1 MFINSELNKTL
12 MISTLTKFVE
22 WYKKAIQYDVKSRD
36 TRYLMSLLA
45 RLPQIDQNLFSC
57 IYFRKQ
63 AVNKFRYTIKFPQ
76 EIIPSET
83 EKQQLNAMKLRFE
96 KSKMHTLIDVVM
108 NGRIIGASAAW
119 MEWGH
124 DSALGNYIVNKES
137 LPPADLD
144 YDLTDDDKL
153 AWIETDTTT
162 QKAERKS
169 FEKESVF
176 LYRYNP
182 MSGFDNDYPGGF
194 IRINMLLVLL
204 KYWDIFSWSKKNER
218 SLTIAQ
224 YEEKYANRISEIIA
238 QLNNIAD
245 TSAGAFPKGVDV
257 KQLELLQQAQ
267 ITSHI
272 EFQSLIDKTVSLTIN
287 GQSGAGDSTQGGSFA
302 KAKVGY
308 DIAEDVT
315 SGDLAAIEREIT
327 SQYII
332 EDYVKNYKEP
342 KNAYPQF
349 AFLDDR
355 GADTEKQSRIVSDYF
370 ANGIPVSVEDA
381 YDKCGLIRPGDGVE
395 LINPEAMIKIPK
407 PKFPNS

>member
-1 MFINSELNKTL
+1 MFINSDLNKTL

-45 RLPQIDQNLFSC
+45 RLPQIDQNLFLS
-57 IYFRKQ
+57 IHFRKQ
-63 AVNKFRYTIKFPQ
+63 AAYKFRYSIKFPQ
-76 EIIPSET
+76 EIIPSDA
-83 EKQQLNAMKLRFE
+83 EKKQLNEMKLRFE
-96 KSKMHTLIDVVM
+96 KSKMHTLIDVTM
-108 NGRIIGASAAW
+108 NGRLIGASAAW
-119 MEWGH
+119 LQWGH
-124 DSALGNYIVNKES
+124 DDALGDYVINKES

-144 YDLTDDDKL
+144 YDLADDDKL
-153 AWIETDTTT
+153 AWVDTDTAT
-162 QKAERKS
+162 QNATRKS
-169 FEKESVF
+169 FDKESVF

-182 MSGFDNDYPGGF
+182 MSGLDNDFPGGF

-204 KYWDIFSWSKKNER
+204 KYWDLFSWSKKNER

-267 ITSHI
+267 IDSHVQ
-272 EFQSLIDKTVSLTIN
+272 FQALIDKTVALTIC
-287 GQSGAGDSTQGGSFA
+287 GQTGAGDSTQGGSLA

-308 DIAEDVT
+308 DIAADVT

-327 SQYII
+327 AQYIMQ
-332 EDYVKNYKEP
+332 DYILNYKEP
-342 KNAYPQF
+342 KNAYPEF
-349 AFLDDR
+349 VFLDDR

-370 ANGIPVSVEDA
+370 ANGIPVSVEDT

-395 LINPEAMIKIPK
+395 VINPDTMIRIPK
-407 PKFPNS
+407 PKI

>member
-1 MFINSELNKTL
+1 

-45 RLPQIDQNLFSC
+45 RLPQIDQNLFMS
-57 IYFRKQ
+57 IHFRKQ
-63 AVNKFRYTIKFPQ
+63 AAYKFRYSIKFPK
-76 EIIPSET
+76 EIIPSDA
-83 EKQQLNAMKLRFE
+83 EKKQLNEMKLRFE

-108 NGRIIGASAAW
+108 NGRLIGASAAW
-119 MEWGH
+119 MKWGY
-124 DSALGNYIVNKES
+124 DKSLGNYIVNKES

-153 AWIETDTTT
+153 VWIKTDTTSQNAT
-162 QKAERKS
+162 RES
-169 FEKESVF
+169 FDKDPVF

-182 MSGFDNDYPGGF
+182 MGGFDNDYPGGF
-194 IRINMLLVLL
+194 IRVNMLIVLL
-204 KYWDIFSWSKKNER
+204 KYWDLFSWSKKNER

-272 EFQSLIDKTVSLTIN
+272 EMEAYIDRLVALTIC
-287 GQSGAGDSTQGGSFA
+287 GQTGAGDSTQGGSFA

-308 DIAEDVT
+308 DIAADVT

-327 SQYII
+327 SQYIMQ
-332 EDYVKNYKEP
+332 DYILNYKEP
-342 KNAYPQF
+342 KNAFPEF
-349 AFLDDR
+349 VFLDDR
-355 GADTEKQSRIVSDYF
+355 GRDTEKQSRIVSDYV
-370 ANGIPVSVEDA
+370 ANGIPVAVEDA
-381 YDKCGLIRPGDGVE
+381 YDNCGLIRPGDGVE
-395 LINPEAMIKIPK
+395 VINPDAMIKIPK
-407 PKFPNS
+407 PKLQ